1 MSLATAIGAQ
11 RVKAANNTM
20 AMENRECLF
29 MVVPPYVV
37 FKTNSSNVDRLIHY
51 YTST

>member
-1 MSLATAIGAQ
+1 MAMGAH

-29 MVVPPYVV
+29 MVKPPYLM
-37 FKTNSSNVDRLIHY
+37 FKTNSSNVDRLITRLY
-51 YTST
+51 